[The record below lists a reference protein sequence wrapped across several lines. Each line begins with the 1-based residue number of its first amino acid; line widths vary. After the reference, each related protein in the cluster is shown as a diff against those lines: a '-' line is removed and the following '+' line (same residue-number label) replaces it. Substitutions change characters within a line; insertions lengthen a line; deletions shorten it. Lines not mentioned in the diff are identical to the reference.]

1 MRRAHGFS
9 LLEVLIATAILA
21 SGVTALA
28 QLVTIA
34 IRANV
39 SARAATSAALLA
51 RAKMEQLRQLAW
63 SVDATGAPV
72 SDLTADIASEP
83 NRPTGGYGLSA
94 SPPDA
99 LVQLRLGYCDFVDSA
114 GRSLGG
120 GDSPPPDA
128 AYIRQWAVTPLDAL
142 ADNTLLLQVRV
153 TRRQGGGPSGTTI
166 GIARRL
172 DETWLVGIKT
182 RKGG

>member
-9 LLEVLIATAILA
+9 LLEVLIATAVLT

-34 IRANV
+34 MRANA
-39 SARAATSAALLA
+39 SADAATSAALLA

-63 SVDATGAPV
+63 SVDATGAPI

-83 NRPTGGYGLSA
+83 NRPTGGYGLST

-99 LVQLRLGYCDFVDSA
+99 LVQLRPGYCDFVDSA

-120 GDSPPPDA
+120 GGSPPPDA
-128 AYIRQWAVTPLDAL
+128 AYVRQWAITPLDAF
-142 ADNTLLLQVRV
+142 AGNTLLLQVRV
-153 TRRQGGGPSGTTI
+153 SRWQGGGASGTNI
-166 GIARRL
+166 GIVPRL